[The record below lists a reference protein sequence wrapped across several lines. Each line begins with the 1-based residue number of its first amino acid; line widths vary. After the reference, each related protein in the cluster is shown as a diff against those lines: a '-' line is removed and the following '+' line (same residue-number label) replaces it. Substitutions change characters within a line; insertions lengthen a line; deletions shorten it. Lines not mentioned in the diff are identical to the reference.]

1 MAAALFAV
9 CAVLAWAAAALPGP
23 ARGPAALIGLAGT
36 AAAALTF
43 RLPWRRWPTR
53 ATLVLTVP
61 AFAII
66 AGANASGLT
75 PPRTQSAMFILTFVW
90 VGAAH
95 PRWSSLP
102 VAPLAAAAYTIS
114 TLRHANGLP
123 LDPRAVVLVTAVC
136 VAVAET
142 IATSGQRLARAN
154 TELQRVNADLRFL
167 AEHTT
172 DLVARVGADGCISY
186 VSPSVHA
193 VLGWRPEQLLGEVA
207 HRFCHREDTAA
218 IRAPLAHPDQEPVTV
233 LGRLRRA
240 DGGYTWCEAITRVV
254 TGPGGHR
261 EMLISARDISQRLAA
276 EAELA
281 HRATHDPLTGLPN
294 RAGLA
299 TALSAALGDPHR
311 GPLTVA
317 FIDLDGFKGV
327 NDIHGH
333 PTGDRLLAQVA
344 RRLQRACREQDTVAR
359 YGGDEFVLV
368 IDTMAPAQLPT
379 FIQRLEDELAKPY
392 RLGPLTL
399 HLGAS
404 IGAVPAGPD
413 MTPEDL
419 ITAADHAM
427 YATKRT
433 RRALPAVPAGRTS
446 PPAASLP
453 STTPTSTTTPE
464 DDTWPQRTVSQL

>member
-9 CAVLAWAAAALPGP
+9 CAVLAWAAAVLPGP

-36 AAAALTF
+36 AAAGLACW
-43 RLPWRRWPTR
+43 LPWRRWAGW

-66 AGANASGLT
+66 AGANASGLA
-75 PPRTQSAMFILTFVW
+75 PPRTQSALFILTFVW

-95 PRWSSLP
+95 PRWSSLR
-102 VAPLAAAAYTIS
+102 VAPLAAVAYTIS
-114 TLRHANGLP
+114 TLRHSNGLP

-142 IATSGQRLARAN
+142 IATSGQRAARAN
-154 TELQRVNADLRFL
+154 ADLQRVNADLRFL

-186 VSPSVHA
+186 LSPSVYA
-193 VLGWRPEQLLGEVA
+193 VLGWRPEQLLGEA
-207 HRFCHREDTAA
+207 AQRLCHPADTAV
-218 IRAPLAHPDQEPVTV
+218 IRVPLAGTDQEPVTV
-233 LGRLRRA
+233 PGRLRRA
-240 DGGYTWCEAITRVV
+240 DGGYTWCEATARVI

-261 EMLISARDISQRLAA
+261 ELLISARDISQRLAA
-276 EAELA
+276 EAELL
-281 HRATHDPLTGLPN
+281 HRATHDSLTGLPN

-299 TALSAALGDPHR
+299 TALSTALGDPYR

-317 FIDLDGFKGV
+317 FIDLDGFKDV

-344 RRLQRACREQDTVAR
+344 RRLQRICREQDTVAR
-359 YGGDEFVLV
+359 YGGDEFVLL
-368 IDTMAPAQLPT
+368 IDTMTPAQLPDL
-379 FIQRLEDELAKPY
+379 IQRIGDELAKPY
-392 RLGPLTL
+392 RVGPLTL

-427 YATKRT
+427 YATKRA
-433 RRALPAVPAGRTS
+433 RRARSAA
-446 PPAASLP
+446 PPGP
-453 STTPTSTTTPE
+453 TPTTAPE
-464 DDTWPQRTVSQL
+464 HDTWPQRTVSQL